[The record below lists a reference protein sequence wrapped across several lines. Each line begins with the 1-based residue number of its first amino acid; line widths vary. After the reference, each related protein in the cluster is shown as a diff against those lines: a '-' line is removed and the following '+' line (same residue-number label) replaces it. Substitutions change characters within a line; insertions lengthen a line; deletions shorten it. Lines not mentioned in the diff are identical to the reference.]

1 MSARLKRNISFLR
14 ELKQASDGKCRL
26 LISAAKP
33 DHLKCITECAHNIVC
48 ANVRLT
54 KGQHKKLKRHAK
66 FIRLIAKKHISL
78 PEKKRLLVQRGGG
91 FLPALITPILAIV
104 SSLLGELIG
113 KQRNG

>member
-1 MSARLKRNISFLR
+1 MSARLKRNISFLSK
-14 ELKQASDGKCRL
+14 LKQASDRKRKRL
-26 LISAAKP
+26 ITAAKP
-33 DHLKCITECAHNIVC
+33 DHLKCIAECAHNILC
-48 ANVRLT
+48 ANVRLN
-54 KGQHKKLKRHAK
+54 KRQHKKLKRHAK

-91 FLPALITPILAIV
+91 FLPALITPILGIV